1 MLARAFGGLLPDLS
15 PAESK
20 EVTTIHSV
28 AGVLPGGGMVRRPP
42 MRSPHHSV
50 SLGGLIGGGA
60 SFMPGDVTLAHC
72 GVLVLDEL
80 PEFRRDCLEALRE
93 PLEEGRFRLS
103 RAGGTRVLPAS
114 FILVAT
120 ANPCPCGTARRS
132 GECGCSPEVLAR
144 YQRKISGPLRD
155 RLDLVV
161 EVGAV
166 NLTRVRR
173 GQTAS
178 ETEAARLQVA
188 EARRRQA
195 RRQGEA
201 RLNAVIPGSELGT
214 LCRLE
219 PEAEAYLRT
228 ASRRHRLT
236 GRGFHGVLRV
246 ALSIAD
252 IMGHDRISREDIQE
266 ACAYRLP

>member
-1 MLARAFGGLLPDLS
+1 
-15 PAESK
+15 
-20 EVTTIHSV
+20 
-28 AGVLPGGGMVRRPP
+28 
-42 MRSPHHSV
+42 
-50 SLGGLIGGGA
+50 
-60 SFMPGDVTLAHC
+60 
-72 GVLVLDEL
+72 
-80 PEFRRDCLEALRE
+80 
-93 PLEEGRFRLS
+93 
-103 RAGGTRVLPAS
+103 
-114 FILVAT
+114 
-120 ANPCPCGTARRS
+120 
-132 GECGCSPEVLAR
+132 VLAR

-201 RLNAVIPGSELGT
+201 RLNAAIPGSELGT

-252 IMGHDRISREDIQE
+252 LMSHDRISREDIQE